1 MNFKAVLAAG
11 ALLASQS
18 FAIIGIGAHYTPNF
32 GTKMT
37 GFSADPDRFSNSVDV
52 SDAGE
57 VKLWHGGF
65 DEMMHGFGFKVWV
78 DILPIIDIEATFN
91 IQFGSYDA
99 SLFLLDPNLALQS
112 AMGMSADG
120 DYKLEDYKQIDLEIE
135 LGGTPFGKANPKF
148 VQMNGDLSITY
159 PITFIPIIR
168 PYIGGG
174 LTYYMNTF
182 ILNEKF
188 TRRVVGDTYRTLI
201 DTFKDEANKKLN
213 DIASDPTQVL
223 DPDFASKAMPDQAEI
238 TQKVTDAMVE
248 NLQDAALEEGLKTS
262 IGGHILVGVR
272 AKLPIIPIAAYA
284 NFKYYFGGDFPEE
297 VEPGRMAA
305 EVGVGFAL

>member
-1 MNFKAVLAAG
+1 MNAKILLAAG

-37 GFSADPDRFSNSVDV
+37 GFAETPDRFGNSVNV
-52 SDAGE
+52 TDAGE

-78 DILPIIDIEATFN
+78 DILPIIDIEATLN

-99 SLFLLDPNLALQS
+99 SLFVIKDPTAVLTGATGGDLS
-112 AMGMSADG
+112 AYD
-120 DYKLEDYKQIDLEIE
+120 QIDLEVE

-174 LTYYMNTF
+174 LTYYLNTF
-182 ILNEKF
+182 ILNQPF
-188 TRRVVGDTYRTLI
+188 TSRVVGGTYNVVKAELEAEMQNAI
-201 DTFKDEANKKLN
+201 DGVMNNPA
-213 DIASDPTQVL
+213 AAL
-223 DPDFASKAMPDQAEI
+223 DPNSIALPDANTMAQRM
-238 TQKVTDAMVE
+238 QDALVE
-248 NLQDAALEEGLKTS
+248 NIQDAALEEGLKQS
-262 IGGHILVGVR
+262 IGGHILVGLR

>member
-1 MNFKAVLAAG
+1 MNAKILLAAG

-32 GTKMT
+32 GSKMT
-37 GFSADPDRFSNSVDV
+37 GFVETPDRFGNSVNV
-52 SDAGE
+52 TDAGE

-78 DILPIIDIEATFN
+78 DILPIIDIEATLN

-99 SLFLLDPNLALQS
+99 SLFVIKDPTAVLTGATGGDLS
-112 AMGMSADG
+112 AYD
-120 DYKLEDYKQIDLEIE
+120 QIDLEVE

-174 LTYYMNTF
+174 LTYYLNTF
-182 ILNEKF
+182 ILNQPF
-188 TRRVVGDTYRTLI
+188 TSRVVGGTYNVVKAELEAEMQNAI
-201 DTFKDEANKKLN
+201 DGVMNNPA
-213 DIASDPTQVL
+213 AAL
-223 DPDFASKAMPDQAEI
+223 DPNSIALPDANTMAQRM
-238 TQKVTDAMVE
+238 QDALVE
-248 NLQDAALEEGLKTS
+248 NIQDAALEEGLKTS
-262 IGGHILVGVR
+262 IGGHILVGLR

-297 VEPGRMAA
+297 IEPGRMAA
-305 EVGVGFAL
+305 EIGVGLAI

>member
-1 MNFKAVLAAG
+1 MNAKILLAAG

-32 GTKMT
+32 GSKMT
-37 GFSADPDRFSNSVDV
+37 GFAETPDRFGNSVNV
-52 SDAGE
+52 TNAGE

-99 SLFLLDPNLALQS
+99 SLFVIKDPTAVLADPAAADLS
-112 AMGMSADG
+112 A
-120 DYKLEDYKQIDLEIE
+120 YQQIDLEVE

-174 LTYYMNTF
+174 ITYYMNTF
-182 ILNEKF
+182 ILNQKF
-188 TRRVVGDTYRTLI
+188 TKKVVGDTYTTALNAI
-201 DTFKDEANKKLN
+201 QEEASKQAEGIANDPSKL
-213 DIASDPTQVL
+213 L
-223 DPDFASKAMPDQAEI
+223 DPSSVALPSEDEMAQRIS
-238 TQKVTDAMVE
+238 DAMVE
-248 NLQDAALEEGLKTS
+248 NIQDAALEEGLKQS

-284 NFKYYFGGDFPEE
+284 NFKYYFGGDYPEE
-297 VEPGRMAA
+297 IDPGHMAA

>member
-1 MNFKAVLAAG
+1 MNFKVLLAAG
-11 ALLASQS
+11 ALLATQS
-18 FAIIGIGAHYTPNF
+18 FAIIGVGAHYAPGF

-37 GFSADPDRFSNSVDV
+37 GLGADKVANRVSV
-52 SDAGE
+52 SDGGE
-57 VKLWHGGF
+57 VQLWHGGF
-65 DEMMHGFGFKVWV
+65 DEMMQGFGFKVWV
-78 DILPIIDIEATFN
+78 DILPIIDVEATFN

-99 SLFLLDPNLALQS
+99 TLFVVKDPMAIIS
-112 AMGMSADG
+112 G
-120 DYKLEDYKQIDLEIE
+120 DIPSDAYKQIDLEIE

-148 VQMNGDLSITY
+148 VAMTGDLSITY

-182 ILNEKF
+182 ILNQAF
-188 TRRVVGDTYRTLI
+188 TKKVVGDTYKNMVNEVL
-201 DTFKDEANKKLN
+201 
-213 DIASDPTQVL
+213 SDPLALVTN
-223 DPDFASKAMPDQAEI
+223 PDASTDISNRMS
-238 TQKVTDAMVE
+238 DAMVE
-248 NLQDAALEEGLKTS
+248 SLQDAALEEGLKTS
-262 IGGHILVGVR
+262 IGGHVLVGVR

-297 VEPGRMAA
+297 IDPGHMTA

>member
-1 MNFKAVLAAG
+1 MNAKILLAAG

-37 GFSADPDRFSNSVDV
+37 GFTETPDRFGNSVNV
-52 SDAGE
+52 TDAGE

-78 DILPIIDIEATFN
+78 DILPIIDIEATLN

-99 SLFLLDPNLALQS
+99 SLFVIKDPTAVLTGATGGDLS
-112 AMGMSADG
+112 AYD
-120 DYKLEDYKQIDLEIE
+120 QIDLEVE

-174 LTYYMNTF
+174 LTYYLNTF
-182 ILNEKF
+182 ILNQPF
-188 TRRVVGDTYRTLI
+188 TSRVVGGTYNVVKAELEAEMQNAI
-201 DTFKDEANKKLN
+201 DGVMNNPA
-213 DIASDPTQVL
+213 AAL
-223 DPDFASKAMPDQAEI
+223 DPNSIALPDANTMAQRM
-238 TQKVTDAMVE
+238 QDALVE
-248 NLQDAALEEGLKTS
+248 NIQDAALEEGLKTS
-262 IGGHILVGVR
+262 IGGHILVGLR

-297 VEPGRMAA
+297 IEPGRMAA
-305 EVGVGFAL
+305 EIGVGLAI

>member
-1 MNFKAVLAAG
+1 MNAKVLLAAG

-37 GFSADPDRFSNSVDV
+37 GFPETPDRFGNSVNV

-99 SLFLLDPNLALQS
+99 SLFFLSDPTNLLT
-112 AMGMSADG
+112 GTEGSADA
-120 DYKLEDYKQIDLEIE
+120 YKQIDLEIE

-148 VQMNGDLSITY
+148 VQMNGDLTITY
-159 PITFIPIIR
+159 PITSIPIIR

-182 ILNEKF
+182 ILNQPF
-188 TRRVVGDTYRTLI
+188 TKRVIGDTYTTIKNEIEAEAANTL
-201 DTFKDEANKKLN
+201 AGVMN
-213 DIASDPTQVL
+213 DPTTAL
-223 DPDFASKAMPDQAEI
+223 DPSSIATPDAGQMA
-238 TQKVTDAMVE
+238 QRLSDALVE

-262 IGGHILVGVR
+262 IGGHILVGLR

-297 VEPGRMAA
+297 IEPGRMAA
-305 EVGVGFAL
+305 EVGVGFVL

>member
-1 MNFKAVLAAG
+1 MNAKILLAAG

-37 GFSADPDRFSNSVDV
+37 GFAETPDRFGNSVNV
-52 SDAGE
+52 TDAGE

-78 DILPIIDIEATFN
+78 DILPVIDIEATFN

-99 SLFLLDPNLALQS
+99 SLFVVKDPTAVLTGA
-112 AMGMSADG
+112 AAADLNA
-120 DYKLEDYKQIDLEIE
+120 YQQIDLEVE

-159 PITFIPIIR
+159 PLTFIPVIR

-182 ILNEKF
+182 ILNQPF
-188 TRRVVGDTYRTLI
+188 TSKVVGGAYNAVKAEL
-201 DTFKDEANKKLN
+201 EAEMQNAIN
-213 DIASDPTQVL
+213 GIASDPTAVL
-223 DPDFASKAMPDQAEI
+223 DPNSIALPDANTMGQRL
-238 TQKVTDAMVE
+238 TDALVE
-248 NLQDAALEEGLKTS
+248 NIQDAALEEGLKTS
-262 IGGHILVGVR
+262 IGGHILVGLR

-297 VEPGRMAA
+297 IEPGRMAA
-305 EVGVGFAL
+305 EIGVGLAI

>member
-11 ALLASQS
+11 ALLATQS
-18 FAIIGIGAHYTPNF
+18 FAIIGVGAHYTPNF

-37 GFSADPDRFSNSVDV
+37 GYPSDPDRFGNSVNV
-52 SDAGE
+52 TDAGE

-78 DILPIIDIEATFN
+78 DILPIVDVEATFN

-99 SLFLLDPNLALQS
+99 SLFVINDPLSALQG
-112 AMGMSADG
+112 AG
-120 DYKLEDYKQIDLEIE
+120 DAGIDAYKQIDLEIE

-148 VQMNGDLSITY
+148 VQMNGDLTITY
-159 PITFIPIIR
+159 PLTFIPIIR

-182 ILNEKF
+182 ILNQPF
-188 TRRVVGDTYRTLI
+188 TKRVVGDTYTTVI
-201 DTFKDEANKKLN
+201 NAVQEEAAKTAEG
-213 DIASDPTQVL
+213 IANDPTQLL
-223 DPDFASKAMPDQAEI
+223 DPSSVALPDANAI
-238 TQKVTDAMVE
+238 SQKVTDAMVE

-262 IGGHILVGVR
+262 IGGHIIVGLR

>member
-1 MNFKAVLAAG
+1 MNAKILLAAG

-37 GFSADPDRFSNSVDV
+37 GFAETPDRFGNSVNV
-52 SDAGE
+52 TDAGE

-78 DILPIIDIEATFN
+78 DILPIIDIEATLN

-99 SLFLLDPNLALQS
+99 SLFVIKDPTAVLAGAAAADLS
-112 AMGMSADG
+112 A
-120 DYKLEDYKQIDLEIE
+120 YQQIDLEVE

-182 ILNEKF
+182 ILNQSF
-188 TRRVVGDTYRTLI
+188 TYRVVGGTYNVVKAELEAEMQNAI
-201 DTFKDEANKKLN
+201 DGVMSNPA
-213 DIASDPTQVL
+213 AAL
-223 DPDFASKAMPDQAEI
+223 DPSSIALPDANTMAQRM
-238 TQKVTDAMVE
+238 QDALVE
-248 NLQDAALEEGLKTS
+248 NIQDAALEEGLKTS
-262 IGGHILVGVR
+262 IGGHILVGLR

>member
-1 MNFKAVLAAG
+1 MNAKILLAAG

-37 GFSADPDRFSNSVDV
+37 GFSATPDRFGNSVNV
-52 SDAGE
+52 TDAGE

-99 SLFLLDPNLALQS
+99 SLFVIKDPTAVLAGAAAADLS
-112 AMGMSADG
+112 A
-120 DYKLEDYKQIDLEIE
+120 YQQIDLEVE

-182 ILNEKF
+182 ILNQPF
-188 TRRVVGDTYRTLI
+188 TSKVVGGTYNVVKAELQAEMQNAI
-201 DTFKDEANKKLN
+201 DGVMSNPA
-213 DIASDPTQVL
+213 AAL
-223 DPDFASKAMPDQAEI
+223 DPNSIALPDQNAMA
-238 TQKVTDAMVE
+238 QRLTDALVE
-248 NLQDAALEEGLKTS
+248 NIQDAALEEGLKTS
-262 IGGHILVGVR
+262 IGGHILVGLR

-297 VEPGRMAA
+297 IEPGRMAA
-305 EVGVGFAL
+305 EIGVGLAI

>member
-1 MNFKAVLAAG
+1 MNAKILLAAG

-37 GFSADPDRFSNSVDV
+37 GFAETPDRLGNSVNV
-52 SDAGE
+52 TDAGE

-78 DILPIIDIEATFN
+78 DILPIIDIEATLN

-99 SLFLLDPNLALQS
+99 SLFVIKDPTAVLTGAAAGDVS
-112 AMGMSADG
+112 AYD
-120 DYKLEDYKQIDLEIE
+120 QIDLEIE

-159 PITFIPIIR
+159 PLTFIPIIR

-174 LTYYMNTF
+174 LTYYLNTF
-182 ILNEKF
+182 ILNQPF
-188 TRRVVGDTYRTLI
+188 TSRVVGGTYNVVKAELEAEMQNAI
-201 DTFKDEANKKLN
+201 DGVMNNPA
-213 DIASDPTQVL
+213 AAL
-223 DPDFASKAMPDQAEI
+223 DPNSIALPDQNAMA
-238 TQKVTDAMVE
+238 QRLSDAMVQ

-262 IGGHILVGVR
+262 IGGHILVGLR

-297 VEPGRMAA
+297 ITPGRMAA
-305 EVGVGFAL
+305 EVGVGLAI

>member
-1 MNFKAVLAAG
+1 MNAKILLAAG

-37 GFSADPDRFSNSVDV
+37 GFSATPDRFGNSVNV
-52 SDAGE
+52 TDAGE

-99 SLFLLDPNLALQS
+99 SLFVIKDPTAVLAGAAAADLS
-112 AMGMSADG
+112 A
-120 DYKLEDYKQIDLEIE
+120 YQQIDLEVE

-182 ILNEKF
+182 ILNQPF
-188 TRRVVGDTYRTLI
+188 TSKVVGGTYNVVKAELEAEMQNAI
-201 DTFKDEANKKLN
+201 DGVMSNPA
-213 DIASDPTQVL
+213 AAL
-223 DPDFASKAMPDQAEI
+223 DPNSIALPDQNAMA
-238 TQKVTDAMVE
+238 QRLTDALVE
-248 NLQDAALEEGLKTS
+248 NIQDAALEEGLKTS
-262 IGGHILVGVR
+262 IGGHILVGLR

-297 VEPGRMAA
+297 IEPGRMAA
-305 EVGVGFAL
+305 EIGVGLAI

>member
-1 MNFKAVLAAG
+1 MNAKILLAAG

-37 GFSADPDRFSNSVDV
+37 GFSATPDRFRNSVNV
-52 SDAGE
+52 TDAGE

-99 SLFLLDPNLALQS
+99 SLFVIKDPTAVLAGAAAADLS
-112 AMGMSADG
+112 A
-120 DYKLEDYKQIDLEIE
+120 YQQIDLEVE

-182 ILNEKF
+182 ILNQPF
-188 TRRVVGDTYRTLI
+188 TSKVVGGTYNVVKAELEAEMQNAI
-201 DTFKDEANKKLN
+201 DGVMSNPA
-213 DIASDPTQVL
+213 AAL
-223 DPDFASKAMPDQAEI
+223 DPNSIALPDQNAMA
-238 TQKVTDAMVE
+238 QRLTDALVE
-248 NLQDAALEEGLKTS
+248 NIQDAALEEGLKTS
-262 IGGHILVGVR
+262 IGGHILVGLR

-297 VEPGRMAA
+297 IEPGRMAA
-305 EVGVGFAL
+305 EIGVGLAI

>member
-1 MNFKAVLAAG
+1 MNAKILLAAG

-32 GTKMT
+32 GSKMT
-37 GFSADPDRFSNSVDV
+37 GFAETPDRFGNSVSV
-52 SDAGE
+52 TGENE

-99 SLFLLDPNLALQS
+99 SLFFMDPSAALGG
-112 AMGMSADG
+112 AGADA
-120 DYKLEDYKQIDLEIE
+120 YKQIDLEIE

-182 ILNEKF
+182 ILNQPF
-188 TRRVVGDTYRTLI
+188 TKRVIGDTYTTVRKELEAEMQNAI
-201 DTFKDEANKKLN
+201 DGVMSNPA
-213 DIASDPTQVL
+213 AAL
-223 DPDFASKAMPDQAEI
+223 DPNSIALPDQNAMA
-238 TQKVTDAMVE
+238 QRLTDALVE
-248 NLQDAALEEGLKTS
+248 NIQDAALEEGLKTS
-262 IGGHILVGVR
+262 IGGHILVGLR

-297 VEPGRMAA
+297 IEPGRMAA
-305 EVGVGFAL
+305 EIGVGLAI

>member
-1 MNFKAVLAAG
+1 MNAKILLAAG

-37 GFSADPDRFSNSVDV
+37 GFAETPDRFGNSVNV
-52 SDAGE
+52 TDAGE

-78 DILPIIDIEATFN
+78 DILPIIDIEATLN

-99 SLFLLDPNLALQS
+99 SLFVIKDPTAVLTGATGGDLS
-112 AMGMSADG
+112 AYD
-120 DYKLEDYKQIDLEIE
+120 QIDLEVE

-174 LTYYMNTF
+174 LTYYLNTF
-182 ILNEKF
+182 ILNQPF
-188 TRRVVGDTYRTLI
+188 TSRVVGGTYNVVKAELEAEMQNAI
-201 DTFKDEANKKLN
+201 DGVMSNPA
-213 DIASDPTQVL
+213 AAL
-223 DPDFASKAMPDQAEI
+223 DPSSIALPDANTMAQRM
-238 TQKVTDAMVE
+238 QDALVE
-248 NLQDAALEEGLKTS
+248 NIQDAALEEGLKTS
-262 IGGHILVGVR
+262 IGGHILVGLR

-297 VEPGRMAA
+297 IEPGRMAA
-305 EVGVGFAL
+305 EIGVGLAI